1 MNSVPSS
8 NYWNGRFI
16 GDNQR
21 YRIEKPLAAGGMGE
35 VLLATDTRVGQQVV
49 LKLLKDTL
57 VASQE
62 MRKRFEREI
71 AVCAAL
77 QSDHIV
83 KISDCGVTPEGY
95 PFYVMEYLRGQT
107 LRQLL
112 LREQRLSVERTV
124 KIISQ
129 VCQGLQL
136 AHQGVTLQ
144 KDGSNEHIRVIH
156 RDLKPD
162 NIFLVPTD
170 LGEWVKLLDFG
181 VAKIRNDSSAEQT
194 SLTNT
199 FIGTFRYA
207 APEQIQNKQNLDAR
221 ADIYSLGIILYEM
234 LSAADPFGFSTKGSN
249 ISEASWVLAHAYEPP
264 TPLRSQ
270 PGCEQLSP
278 EIEAVV
284 LKCLHKNPNNRFA
297 SVAELNQALQA
308 ASHSTT
314 NNTAAIQE
322 QNIVHPQPNFDQ
334 ETVPRPLYPAEPSQ
348 PAYNQG
354 LDNETV
360 PRPLYPAEPSQ
371 PAYNQG
377 LDNETVPRPLYPAEP
392 SQPAYNQG
400 LNNET
405 VPRPLYPVESS
416 QPPYNQGLNNETVPR
431 PLYPAEPSQPAYN
444 QGLNNETVPRPLQPI
459 ESEPPEGTIFQPR
472 SSSHPGAGNNETVP
486 RPLQP
491 IESDQ
496 PEGTIFQP
504 RSSSHPG
511 VGNNETVPRPLQ
523 PTEPDQPE
531 GTIFQIR
538 SSSHP
543 GAGNNETVP
552 RPLQPTEPDQPE
564 GTIFQIRSS
573 SHPGAGNNDT
583 VPRPLQPTEPNQP
596 EGTIF
601 QIRHSTHP
609 DNNNDTA
616 PRPPQPI
623 EPEKPEGTIFQIRPS
638 THTGVNNNTDP
649 RSQPP
654 IASEQPTIFQ
664 PRSSSHA
671 SANNDTGRATVSL
684 SDNTI
689 LQPKPDKVDNLR
701 KSNAFKQNL
710 LIGLALV
717 LAFLGGMLIFHLQS
731 NQDSNNSPIEPNS
744 SQR

>member
-377 LDNETVPRPLYPAEP
+377 L
-392 SQPAYNQG
+392 
-400 LNNET
+400 
-405 VPRPLYPVESS
+405 
-416 QPPYNQGLNNETVPR
+416 
-431 PLYPAEPSQPAYN
+431 
-444 QGLNNETVPRPLQPI
+444 NNETVPRPLQPI

-511 VGNNETVPRPLQ
+511 V
-523 PTEPDQPE
+523 
-531 GTIFQIR
+531 
-538 SSSHP
+538 
-543 GAGNNETVP
+543 GNNETVP